1 MQNPMLRSVFRVLIF
16 SALIGNAALSIVRAI
31 SNSVASTGGIDFHAY
46 WRGGLLFR
54 QQIDPWNGTMDSV
67 AVDVPVT
74 HLIGSHTE
82 VVPVPPF
89 GYVERLGI
97 TAPLEL
103 VVMGLT
109 WFSWDVAK
117 VVWLAFNLVAWG
129 VAPYLVVRLGRQY
142 GIHLSTSGA
151 WIVGLLFWGMLAS
164 RVVIGNGQ
172 STIIVVSLMLGAM
185 LLGES
190 SSRRNRIAGGLLLG
204 FALSKPTIA
213 LAALPILGL
222 RRRFDVI
229 VIGLSVQLL
238 GVIAAAAISRSNPFS
253 ILHGYL
259 RVLQHHGGI
268 DNVMNVAQSP
278 LTLNQSRI
286 GLTLVAIGT
295 LTILVLLRHSL
306 IGRIQETT
314 GNGKYDFDLFALIA
328 IWSLLATY
336 HWFYDAVLVIPVL
349 VIGVAWLE
357 KRPWPPEDSTGWFG
371 SALVAICLAIP
382 LIPGNILT
390 PILPS
395 YWSIN
400 WEVVLTAS
408 YTVVLLVLIVFIS
421 LRLRHFYA

>member
-1 MQNPMLRSVFRVLIF
+1 
-16 SALIGNAALSIVRAI
+16 
-31 SNSVASTGGIDFHAY
+31 
-46 WRGGLLFR
+46 
-54 QQIDPWNGTMDSV
+54 MDSV

-395 YWSIN
+395 YWSRN